1 MVYCPVSNLLFH
13 RWQHV
18 RSLTPESLAAL
29 LAPHGFRVVV
39 THLIEFSKFSF
50 LLLPERVHLPAPLAS
65 LWWRLRTAQLARRFR
80 SGRRV
85 TLGNRSHML
94 CVAERV

>member
-1 MVYCPVSNLLFH
+1 
-13 RWQHV
+13 V

-39 THLIEFSKFSF
+39 THLIEFSEYGFR
-50 LLLPERVHLPAPLAS
+50 LLPPERLRIPAPIAS
-65 LWWRLRTAQLARRFR
+65 LWRRLRTAQLARRFR